1 MITGQSITYLS
12 EDQKAISCG
21 DFSFKGG
28 VTYLS
33 YRQNDIFSIL
43 SLSDVPFTSGSLSI
57 DDVQLTPTGFT
68 GGQAKAIKLDVS
80 DTGSLFLVS
89 FYKGTEQEADAA
101 FKKLSSELKA
111 LRFPAKTE
119 EGKKDKIRMLMTVLS
134 QNPISYILID
144 LNDPLVQKNR
154 VLWEIAFLDYKG
166 CAFFLSENPE
176 KDVKAPA
183 SEKLWSKS
191 ALYLPYRIPLALT
204 SFLAI
209 FLACYAQSLRI
220 KASSKWGL
228 ALTAAV
234 VFLIANIVI
243 GIFLAKKTIT
253 KDTKRSSLA
262 PFEIRSTIFN
272 VIGLAIA
279 LLGSWLLSSKEIF
292 FAKNVLTG
300 AGLASATLIG
310 AALLFAQAMIGHAV
324 SSYFLPQNKKT
335 LA

>member
-89 FYKGTEQEADAA
+89 FYKGTEQESDAA
-101 FKKLSSELKA
+101 YKKLASELKA
-111 LRFPAKTE
+111 LKFPAKTE
-119 EGKKDKIRMLMTVLS
+119 ESKKDKIHMLMTVLS

-154 VLWEIAFLDYKG
+154 VLWEMAFLDYKG
-166 CAFFLSENPE
+166 DAFFLSQDPE
-176 KDVKAPA
+176 KEIKATSSGDA
-183 SEKLWSKS
+183 WSKN
-191 ALYLPYRIPLALT
+191 LYLPYRIPLALA

-209 FLACYAQSLRI
+209 FLACYAHSMRI
-220 KASSKWGL
+220 KASSSWPIAFVAALLLL
-228 ALTAAV
+228 A
-234 VFLIANIVI
+234 ANIAI
-243 GIFLAKKTIT
+243 GIVLSKKTIRKKT
-253 KDTKRSSLA
+253 TESSLLA
-262 PFEIRSTIFN
+262 FEIRSTAFN
-272 VIGLAIA
+272 LFGMVIA
-279 LLGSWLLSSKEIF
+279 LLGCWLLSSKET
-292 FAKNVLTG
+292 ALVKNVFSG
-300 AGLASATLIG
+300 AGLASVTLIG
-310 AALLFAQAMIGHAV
+310 ATLLFIQFVIGHTTKR
-324 SSYFLPQNKKT
+324 S
-335 LA
+335 